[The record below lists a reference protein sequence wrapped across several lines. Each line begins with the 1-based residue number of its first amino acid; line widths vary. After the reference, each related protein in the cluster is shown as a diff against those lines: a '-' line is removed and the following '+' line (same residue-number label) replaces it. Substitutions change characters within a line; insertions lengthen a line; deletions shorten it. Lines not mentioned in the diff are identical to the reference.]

1 MTDFLLFN
9 IYAFGRLFTQ
19 KCFTL
24 KRCSLLSCDNE
35 MATVY
40 YHDDYILQGAA
51 PAGYTPAGGAAPMDH
66 SGAGVYP
73 GAMGDTASNL
83 TPIQQQVVFVYYC
96 ITIRYQHC
104 KAN

>member
-1 MTDFLLFN
+1 
-9 IYAFGRLFTQ
+9 
-19 KCFTL
+19 
-24 KRCSLLSCDNE
+24 

-83 TPIQQQVVFVYYC
+83 TPIQQQVVFVLYVLDIGTVRPTDSDFAGMNLLSRAAVPLVYGD
-96 ITIRYQHC
+96 
-104 KAN
+104 